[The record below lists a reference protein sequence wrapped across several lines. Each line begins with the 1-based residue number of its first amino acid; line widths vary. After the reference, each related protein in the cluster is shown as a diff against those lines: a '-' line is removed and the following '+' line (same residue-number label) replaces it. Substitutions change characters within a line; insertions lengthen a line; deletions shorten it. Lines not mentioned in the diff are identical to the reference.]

1 MKTWKWLFILSVL
14 FTLGNTI
21 VDVQYWQNGL
31 PFQDNG
37 LSKIFRFGRTLII
50 ATMAG
55 ILYYHQSHLKNVR
68 LLLYAFLLTVVADGF
83 LILANLLQIG
93 MLFFII
99 VQVLLILRHAPPL
112 DQLKKNKVKVLYA
125 FLTGTILY
133 TIIYTLIG
141 KNPIDLP
148 IKDPILKYAFVLVV
162 SLISAQ
168 LAELRPEFTRSQS
181 QKIFWGMV
189 FFFLCDLTVVL
200 PLLFSENELALLA
213 RALTGLLYTP
223 ALLLLVLSAKKENN

>member
-1 MKTWKWLFILSVL
+1 
-14 FTLGNTI
+14 
-21 VDVQYWQNGL
+21 
-31 PFQDNG
+31 
-37 LSKIFRFGRTLII
+37 
-50 ATMAG
+50 MAG

-112 DQLKKNKVKVLYA
+112 DQLKKNKLKVLYA

-133 TIIYTLIG
+133 TIIYTLID

-148 IKDPILKYAFVLVV
+148 IQDPILKYAFVLVV

-181 QKIFWGMV
+181 QKILWGMV
-189 FFFLCDLTVVL
+189 FFFLCGLTVVL
-200 PLLFSENELALLA
+200 PLLFPENELALLA

-223 ALLLLVLSAKKENN
+223 ALLLLVLSAKKENT